1 MTTALQLGRPIVSRL
16 IGNSLLAGLGL
27 LAAGAITTA
36 SAQPRSEMRA
46 FWVDTFN
53 TALNTH
59 ADVLAVVD
67 RAVAANANA
76 VFVQVRRRGDSW
88 YLNSL
93 EPLADRT
100 PILSGFDPLQ
110 DVVLEAHARDL
121 EVHAFVIV
129 NAIWNRA
136 PSLFPPVDPNHAFNL
151 HGGYDAA
158 TNRIVPGPD
167 NWLTR
172 TLIPDGLA
180 GITLQGHRFGSEFY
194 IDAGHP
200 DAATYTVDVLLHL
213 VKNYDIDGLHL
224 DRIRYP
230 EISIAGQTPS
240 TGSSVGYNAIN
251 IARFQ
256 RRWGIPE
263 GSPPPAQ
270 NDPLWSQW
278 RRDQVTA
285 LVRRIYLNAIAIK
298 PRIQISGALIAFGF
312 GPTSES
318 AWLSAEAY
326 WRVYQDWRAWTE
338 EGIIDV
344 AIPMIYQREHVAS
357 GRTAFD
363 QWNEWVRNHQ
373 YGRSAMMGI
382 GAFLNSVEGTL
393 RQVRRGL
400 EPSSLGF
407 RNLGVNLYSMA
418 TSNAAVAANPF
429 SIPAGRNTPLRPF
442 ADFAAGLTTGHSA
455 DGLTLFEDP
464 AANPVAIFAEPTP
477 IPELPWKSAPATGHL
492 KGVIRDESGALV
504 DSGALTIERVSDGPA
519 PPVGRTSVA
528 TASDGSG
535 FYGGVDLAPGTFRV
549 AVTPVGGAAYTSACT
564 ATVIAGQV
572 ASLDINIDRTAP
584 AGTLGADPSRLWPPN
599 NQLVTITLTG
609 DLTDVGTGLAS
620 VVFRVIDEYGLVQ
633 PAIDPVIAAGQN
645 ALGFTR
651 AFQLKGSRLGGD
663 LDGRTY
669 TIEATVIDRACN
681 STTLRTTVVVP
692 HDERK

>member
-1 MTTALQLGRPIVSRL
+1 MATPLRLRKPIVSRL
-16 IGNSLLAGLGL
+16 IGGCLLAGLGL
-27 LAAGAITTA
+27 LAAGAITA
-36 SAQPRSEMRA
+36 VSAQPRSEIRG

-67 RAVAANANA
+67 RAVAAKANA
-76 VFVQVRRRGDSW
+76 LFVQVRRRGDSW

-93 EPLADRT
+93 EPVADRT
-100 PILSGFDPLQ
+100 PLAPGFDPLQ
-110 DVVLEAHARDL
+110 DVLLEAHARGL
-121 EVHAFVIV
+121 EVHAFVIA

-136 PSLFPPVDPNHAFNL
+136 PNLFPPVDPNHAFNL

-158 TNRIVPGPD
+158 TNTIVPGPD

-172 TLIPDGLA
+172 TLIPDGSG

-194 IDAGHP
+194 IDPGHP
-200 DAATYTVDVLLHL
+200 DAATYTVNVLLHL
-213 VKNYDIDGLHL
+213 VQNYDIDGLHL

-240 TGSSVGYNAIN
+240 SGTSVGYNATN

-256 RRWGIPE
+256 QRWGIPE

-285 LVRRIYLNAIAIK
+285 LVRRIYLNAIAIR
-298 PRIQISGALIAFGF
+298 PRIRVSGAFIAFGF

-318 AWLSAEAY
+318 AWSSAEAY

-344 AIPMIYQREHVAS
+344 AIPMIYQREHLTS

-382 GAFLNSVEGTL
+382 GVFLNSVEGTL
-393 RQVRRGL
+393 RQVRRAL
-400 EPSSLGF
+400 EPSSLGY
-407 RNLGVNLYSMA
+407 RNLGVNLFSMA

-429 SIPAGRNTPLRPF
+429 SIPAGQDTPVRPF
-442 ADFAAGLTTGHSA
+442 ADFAAGLTTGRSA
-455 DGLTLFEDP
+455 DGLTLVEDP
-464 AANPVAIFAEPTP
+464 AANPVAVFSEAAT
-477 IPELPWKSAPATGHL
+477 IPELTWKSAPQTGHL
-492 KGVIRDESGALV
+492 KGVIRDESGAPV
-504 DSGALTIERVSDGPA
+504 DTGAVTIERLSAGPA
-519 PPVGRTSVA
+519 PAAGRTLVA
-528 TASDGSG
+528 TATDGSG

-549 AVTPVGGAAYTSACT
+549 AVTPVGGAAYTPACT
-564 ATVIAGQV
+564 ANVIAGQV
-572 ASLDINIDRTAP
+572 APLDITIDRSAP
-584 AGTLGADPSRLWPPN
+584 AGTLETDPSRLWPPN
-599 NQLVTITLTG
+599 AQLVSITLTG
-609 DLTDVGTGLAS
+609 DFNDAGTGLAA

-633 PAIDPVIAAGQN
+633 PVIDPVIAVGQS
-645 ALGFTR
+645 ALRFTR
-651 AFQLKGSRLGGD
+651 AFQVEASRLGSD

-669 TIEATVIDRACN
+669 TIEATVTDRACN
-681 STTLRTTVVVP
+681 TTTLRARVVVP
-692 HDERK
+692 HDER